1 MILLGT
7 EPDIPGLCA
16 VHCLCIAVSRKVQ
29 VKDQMLGRQSKG
41 HGTRKTEKDYMEE
54 VSSEPI
60 QIALAFYK

>member
-1 MILLGT
+1 
-7 EPDIPGLCA
+7 
-16 VHCLCIAVSRKVQ
+16 
-29 VKDQMLGRQSKG
+29 MLGRQSKG